1 MTINYELKFFDYW
14 HVSSGLSG
22 GAALDSYV
30 VKDSAG
36 LPYVPGKTIKG
47 LVREAAELF
56 WDQDDIDKCFWSR
69 GSKGRQKDSGDEQ
82 N

>member
-30 VKDSAG
+30 VKDAAG
-36 LPYVPGKTIKG
+36 LPYVPGK
-47 LVREAAELF
+47 R
-56 WDQDDIDKCFWSR
+56 
-69 GSKGRQKDSGDEQ
+69 
-82 N
+82 

>member
-14 HVSSGLSG
+14 HVSSGLCG

-30 VKDSAG
+30 AKDSAG
-36 LPYVPGKTIKG
+36 FPYVPGKTIKG

-56 WDQDDIDKCFWSR
+56 WDNVYINTCL
-69 GSKGRQKDSGDEQ
+69 GSMARKNNQ
-82 N
+82 NTANEKN